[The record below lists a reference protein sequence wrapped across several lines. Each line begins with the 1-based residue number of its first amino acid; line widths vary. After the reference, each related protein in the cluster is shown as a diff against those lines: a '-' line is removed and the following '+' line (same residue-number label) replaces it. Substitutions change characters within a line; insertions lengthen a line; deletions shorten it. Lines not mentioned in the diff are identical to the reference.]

1 MKKNILLS
9 IFSIIIILFFFEIF
23 FRKNKNL
30 ISLDLLHYYP
40 HSNVRNNL
48 YEFNGFKKW
57 QDNFYEKKIN
67 GKIFKFYSSPLPV
80 FSMSHSVD
88 QKFNATDIY
97 YYNQGFCNRN
107 YNSKNIKIIAVG
119 DSFTF
124 CTAVEPENAWPKM
137 VSNELSANQIL
148 NLGYPGSGP
157 FEYNLI
163 LKEYIRR
170 DNQLVLYG
178 FYEGNDLRDM
188 INFTSDNKTPTAK
201 LKIKE
206 FIRLLIN
213 NSYVSTYLVASFKL
227 IKSKLADEN
236 FRYSRVSFN
245 QKFNVTNTD
254 LDEIYYAKKLFH
266 EKNISE
272 DQILDHSYYKNILKK
287 NFLEAK
293 NISDLNGSKIIFIYI
308 PSAYTVFKNDIK
320 FEDKNIENYVNFY
333 STETK
338 KIFNKICIEAKLHCI
353 DTVSAL
359 QNYNDKNY
367 FPTHFPSNVHL
378 TKIGHDVISTEIR
391 NYVCKNLKNLSK
403 DLQLKCKIN

>member
-1 MKKNILLS
+1 
-9 IFSIIIILFFFEIF
+9 
-23 FRKNKNL
+23 
-30 ISLDLLHYYP
+30 
-40 HSNVRNNL
+40 
-48 YEFNGFKKW
+48 
-57 QDNFYEKKIN
+57 
-67 GKIFKFYSSPLPV
+67 
-80 FSMSHSVD
+80 
-88 QKFNATDIY
+88 
-97 YYNQGFCNRN
+97 
-107 YNSKNIKIIAVG
+107 
-119 DSFTF
+119 
-124 CTAVEPENAWPKM
+124 
-137 VSNELSANQIL
+137 
-148 NLGYPGSGP
+148 
-157 FEYNLI
+157 
-163 LKEYIRR
+163 
-170 DNQLVLYG
+170 
-178 FYEGNDLRDM
+178 M
-188 INFTSDNKTPTAK
+188 INFTSDNKKPTEK

-378 TKIGHDVISTEIR
+378 TKIGHDVISSEIR